1 MSEVAHKQAD
11 QIISADW
18 VLPIRPKGLCLSQG
32 AVAIKEGRIVAILS
46 EQERSGWQAPE
57 QQHLDGQL
65 LMPGLVN
72 AHGHAAMSLFRG
84 MADDQPLESWLND
97 HIWPAEG
104 RWVDEQFVRDG
115 AKLAIAEMMRS
126 GTTCFSDMY
135 FFPEELARVVVD
147 AGIRAQLS
155 FPIFQFPSAWGQGP
169 EEYFRKGLQLRDD
182 VKHNHR
188 LRIAF
193 GPHAPYTVDDES
205 LQRVSM
211 LAAELDAGIQIHLH
225 ETEFE
230 VEQATKDTGMRP
242 IERLHKLGLLTPRTQ
257 CVHMVALNQTDIDCI
272 ADSGAHVVHCP
283 RSNLKLASG
292 ISPVKALMDA
302 GVNVA
307 LGTDSA
313 ASNNSLDLF
322 SEAQY
327 AALLAKAQ
335 SKDASAVSAEDALD
349 MATINGAKA
358 LGMDQDIGSLEP
370 GKWADMISI
379 QLNSPELKPLY
390 DPASQLV
397 YNQTGHGIEHSWVA
411 GKQLMKN
418 GQLSGFSPSE
428 LNQIADQWRQK
439 ITGETP

>member
-1 MSEVAHKQAD
+1 MSETAHQQAD

-18 VLPIRPKGLCLSQG
+18 LLPVRPKGQVLRNG
-32 AVAIKEGRIVAILS
+32 AVAIKDGRILAILDES
-46 EQERSGWQAPE
+46 ERADWQAPE
-57 QQHLDGQL
+57 QHLDGQC
-65 LMPGLVN
+65 LMPGLIN
-72 AHGHAAMSLFRG
+72 AHGHAAMTLFRG
-84 MADDQPLESWLND
+84 MADDQPLESWLNE

-147 AGIRAQLS
+147 AGLRAQLS

-169 EEYFRKGLQLRDD
+169 EAYFRKGLQLRDD

-188 LRIAF
+188 LHIAF
-193 GPHAPYTVDDES
+193 GPHAPYTVDDDS
-205 LQRVSM
+205 LKRVAM
-211 LAAELDAGIQIHLH
+211 LAAELDASIQIHLH

-230 VEQATKDTGMRP
+230 VEQAISDTGMRP

-257 CVHMVALNQTDIDCI
+257 CVHMVALNQADIDCI

-292 ISPVKALMDA
+292 IAPVKALLDA

-313 ASNNSLDLF
+313 ASNNSLDMF

-358 LGMDQDIGSLEP
+358 LGLEHEIGSLET

-379 QLNSPELKPLY
+379 RLDSPELKPLY

-397 YNQTGHGIEHSWVA
+397 YNQTGHRIEHSWVA
-411 GKQLMKN
+411 GKPLMTK
-418 GQLSGFSPSE
+418 GQLTGFLADE
-428 LNQIADQWRQK
+428 LNQIADHWQQK